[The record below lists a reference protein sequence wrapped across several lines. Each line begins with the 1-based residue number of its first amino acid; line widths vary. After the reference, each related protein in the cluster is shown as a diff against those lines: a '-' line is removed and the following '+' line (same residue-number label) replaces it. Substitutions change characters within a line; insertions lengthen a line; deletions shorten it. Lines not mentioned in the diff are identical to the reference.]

1 MYVSPVAPLKG
12 VVTETSCGPLMMTVA
27 HLTLYKNDLL
37 TPSHSMH
44 MKHSRI
50 FQLLSLC
57 THLTSALFSLPRYK
71 EARFPPR
78 FQMIPITQLKS
89 FCIGLC
95 HLLTYISTNI
105 HLPTEE
111 SETHL

>member
-1 MYVSPVAPLKG
+1 MYVSPVAPLKR
-12 VVTETSCGPLMMTVA
+12 VVTETSYGPLMMTVA
-27 HLTLYKNDLL
+27 HLTLYKNGLL
-37 TPSHSMH
+37 APSHFVH
-44 MKHSRI
+44 VEHSRI

-71 EARFPPR
+71 EAKFPPW
-78 FQMIPITQLKS
+78 FQMIPVTQLKS
-89 FCIGLC
+89 FCLGLC
-95 HLLTYISTNI
+95 HLYTHISTNV